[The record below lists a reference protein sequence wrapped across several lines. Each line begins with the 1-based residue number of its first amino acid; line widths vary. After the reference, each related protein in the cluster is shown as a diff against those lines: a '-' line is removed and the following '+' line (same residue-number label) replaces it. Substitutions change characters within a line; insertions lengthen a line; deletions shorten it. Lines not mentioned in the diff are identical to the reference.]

1 MGCRA
6 IEVKVRYLSS
16 DFSLMFKDQQLNNK
30 QIKTTPESTFLRKTM
45 KDSYLLRFP
54 EPLTNRREPK
64 IPQPVFSQYSLNPTT
79 VF

>member
-30 QIKTTPESTFLRKTM
+30 QIKTTPGIHFLKEDNERFLLAQISRT
-45 KDSYLLRFP
+45 SY
-54 EPLTNRREPK
+54 
-64 IPQPVFSQYSLNPTT
+64 
-79 VF
+79 